1 MTKSPQLEEI
11 SSFKEKL
18 RSWILKYQ
26 PSVASC
32 RDLLQLLR
40 EEGLDVPLSV
50 ETLITS
56 RDGFVKRTVHP
67 GEYVHIGLKR
77 NLQNA
82 LSYYDSTPSELY
94 IDIGVD
100 GLPLYKGTYIGVG
113 KPTRVDNFLHDFMN
127 EYSQIRDHGIEHEG
141 KITQCSIRAF
151 ICDAPARA
159 FLQDIKG
166 HTSFNGCSKCTQVG
180 KRIEKTNTFSVEKG
194 LPRSDKSFSDRLDP
208 GFHQP
213 FSQNFQLG
221 LEKLGI
227 KMISQFPVEPMH
239 LVEVLFL
246 ATSADGCTELE
257 FTLALSRALKAAKN
271 KHFKSICLNKKNNKE
286 NC

>member
-82 LSYYDSTPSELY
+82 LSYSDSTPSELY

-100 GLPLYKGTYIGVG
+100 GLPLYKSSGVGLWPILGKITNIKNANVFLIGTYVGVG

-127 EYSQIRDHGIEHEG
+127 EYSQIRDHIIEHEG

-213 FSQNFQLG
+213 FSKNFQLG

-227 KMISQFPVEPMH
+227 KMISPFPVELMH
-239 LVEVLFL
+239 LVDLGV
-246 ATSADGCTELE
+246 S
-257 FTLALSRALKAAKN
+257 
-271 KHFKSICLNKKNNKE
+271 
-286 NC
+286 